1 VTTVAGV
8 LGSRRVFVGTAAL
21 AQLAIWL
28 GTRPDLHEAGAGAAV
43 AWLVGEAVAALVIG
57 GFAAGDGRAARAVLV
72 GWGLQMA
79 HFALVAPK
87 GEDGNLWAVG
97 LFVQAFFAAVALALS
112 VRRTWSRT
120 GSGPAPAPDRHAPDR
135 PSGGG

>member
-1 VTTVAGV
+1 VTTVPGV
-8 LGSRRVFVGTAAL
+8 VGGRRVFVATAAL
-21 AQLAIWL
+21 TQLAIWL
-28 GTRPDLHEAGAGAAV
+28 VTRPDLHEAGAGAAV

-57 GFAAGDGRAARAVLV
+57 GFAAGDGRAARAVLL

-97 LFVQAFFAAVALALS
+97 LFVQAFFAAVALGLAVLAYVVANRLRS
-112 VRRTWSRT
+112 RPRT
-120 GSGPAPAPDRHAPDR
+120 
-135 PSGGG
+135 